1 MDLDLRKLYPDR
13 GARKKRKRVGRGHA
27 SGSGQQ
33 AGRGHKGQQSR
44 AGGGVPYQ
52 GHEGGQNPLYKRSPK
67 LKRFNPAKRII
78 PAVVNVGRLS
88 ALAKELKQI
97 DLKSLQA
104 AGVISGKEKYL
115 KILGD
120 GEVKNVLSVKAYSCS
135 KTAKEK
141 IEKAGGKVEI
151 LKNA

>member
-1 MDLDLRKLYPDR
+1 MDLDLRKLYPDQ

-33 AGRGHKGQQSR
+33 AGRGHKGQQAR

-67 LKRFNPAKRII
+67 LKRFNPANRIV
-78 PAVVNVGRLS
+78 PAVINVGRLAS
-88 ALAKELKQI
+88 ATPGGKLI
-97 DLKSLQA
+97 DLKYLQEL
-104 AGVISGKEKYL
+104 GLISRNKKYL
-115 KILGD
+115 KILGE
-120 GEVKNVLSVKAYSCS
+120 GEVKTALTVKAYSCS
-135 KTAKEK
+135 KTAQAK